1 MNQQLYSRLESE
13 NQVSM
18 CSFPW
23 QRNKSFLLAIFIGVA
38 CSIKTGIG
46 LQSRRFIAC
55 RRDGRALGSCSRSG
69 TRYRTL
75 RDEDNLENEFA
86 TDLSSAPVDHST
98 SRMRRGLLLST
109 SGGFLGLTGIYGT
122 NPAQAVSVFEKKGL
136 YVLNT
141 RDAVSE
147 ASLSNEQV
155 QVFPKL
161 SSEYALL
168 RVLPVKNTIF
178 RTLEQNLESL
188 SVLRYRRGTS
198 NAIIDKAW
206 ARADQ
211 SVDTALTILV
221 NKRNQLEPVFNP
233 DDSAEV
239 AKLKLER
246 GQKLLGDLNQDF
258 ETLKE
263 AISRRVGSDTCL
275 FVFFILLLLI
285 MSLTFA
291 SPLRNIISEY
301 NLRFS
306 KTKKWVGHTWV
317 PGRAACEAISV
328 QSTIQRQVLIL
339 ATFVGA
345 CSGKYD
351 LIESSGWWLLPTFL
365 REHSHN

>member
-1 MNQQLYSRLESE
+1 
-13 NQVSM
+13 M
-18 CSFPW
+18 CNFPW
-23 QRNKSFLLAIFIGVA
+23 QRNKRFLLAIFIGVA
-38 CSIKTGIG
+38 CSIKTGIC

-55 RRDGRALGSCSRSG
+55 CRDDRALGSCSRSG

-75 RDEDNLENEFA
+75 RNEDSLENGFA
-86 TDLSSAPVDHST
+86 TDLSSAPVGHYT
-98 SRMRRGLLLST
+98 SRMRRDLLLST
-109 SGGFLGLTGIYGT
+109 SGGLLGLTGIYGT
-122 NPAQAVSVFEKKGL
+122 YPVQAVSVFEKKGL

-246 GQKLLGDLNQDF
+246 GQKLLGDLSQDF

-275 FVFFILLLLI
+275 FVF
-285 MSLTFA
+285 
-291 SPLRNIISEY
+291 
-301 NLRFS
+301 
-306 KTKKWVGHTWV
+306 
-317 PGRAACEAISV
+317 
-328 QSTIQRQVLIL
+328 
-339 ATFVGA
+339 
-345 CSGKYD
+345 
-351 LIESSGWWLLPTFL
+351 
-365 REHSHN
+365 